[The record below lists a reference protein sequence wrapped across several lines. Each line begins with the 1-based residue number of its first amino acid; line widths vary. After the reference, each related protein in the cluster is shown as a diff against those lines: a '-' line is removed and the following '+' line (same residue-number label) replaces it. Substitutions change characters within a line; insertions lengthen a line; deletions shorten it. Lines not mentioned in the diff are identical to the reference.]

1 MRVIN
6 GQQPYR
12 LPERLGVHESPS
24 EPLIRGA
31 TGGEV
36 RRSCLSPQGEFCA
49 GRPL

>member
-1 MRVIN
+1 
-6 GQQPYR
+6 
-12 LPERLGVHESPS
+12 
-24 EPLIRGA
+24 LIRTA